1 MATLE
6 SVPDEIIRHI
16 LQYLSPE
23 ETFANLQLVSKTF
36 HRIATEPLLWKYYC
50 LASFRYWNDE
60 HCLAEKLQLRA
71 SQTAWRNLWA
81 RRKARDAKI
90 SRLLNE
96 IIATKVGRLQKIG
109 HICRYG
115 YDAKD
120 FLVAQSRTDD
130 SADDVLARRY
140 FANTALASIH
150 RGVAVHEWSHY
161 QRAPFLTAQ
170 GLDRAL
176 AAFDMF
182 FVRGDDDDI
191 DGTCA
196 LLDRL
201 AADFLRQQG
210 KFDAL
215 SVRDKALAL
224 LKWVRER
231 NLVGMDN
238 PEDNYRN
245 LRNCLIGQALRDE
258 RHPSLPIISAV
269 IYTCLAERIGLRAA
283 CAAFPSHVHAMV
295 MAPAGQ
301 DLDGKEVSA
310 PANEPDKMF
319 LDPYGSGEEI
329 QYDDLRER
337 LVELDWINGRD
348 AFLVAAPVPVMVYR
362 VGRNLA
368 ATFGSFWN
376 TRQEELAALNGRP
389 ASKLTVESAAYA
401 ARWTNLLMTPV
412 SNFQWDDTLDQFLNQ
427 VAQQFPED
435 SWLVEEYLLPLYQIF
450 TQSVQT
456 RTRFMWENVPEML
469 GFIRNMDNRQPTVNR
484 RYTQEIHQNVWYA
497 VGQVFRHKRYGYI
510 GIINGWGERGTQS
523 LPMPHNVSFEEA
535 MDEMADSGTD
545 SDTVRQRLRKKTFY
559 TCLLV
564 LPGPV
569 IIVGGGLANLF
580 GTTLIPSHRKHDHDR
595 HVVAQDR
602 IEIIRNP
609 ELIPDALMQVAG
621 KFFKRFDR
629 KTCTF
634 VSNIK
639 EYFPDD

>member
-1 MATLE
+1 MASLE

-23 ETFANLQLVSKTF
+23 DTFANVQLVSKTF
-36 HRIATEPLLWKYYC
+36 NHIANEPLLWKYYC
-50 LASFRYWNDE
+50 LSSFRYWNDE
-60 HCLAEKLQLRA
+60 HRLSEKLRLRA
-71 SQTAWRNLWA
+71 SQTAWRKLWRRRRA
-81 RRKARDAKI
+81 RNAEI
-90 SRLLNE
+90 SRLLDE
-96 IIATKVGRLQKIG
+96 VVATKVGRLQKIG

-120 FLVAQSRTDD
+120 LLVAQSRTDD
-130 SADDVLARRY
+130 SAPDVLARRY
-140 FANTALASIH
+140 YANTALASIH

-161 QRAPFLTAQ
+161 QRAPLLTAQ

-182 FVRGDDDDI
+182 FVREDDDDI
-191 DGTCA
+191 DDICTR
-196 LLDRL
+196 LDRL
-201 AADFLRQQG
+201 AAEFVKQQG
-210 KFDAL
+210 KGFKVL
-215 SVRDKALAL
+215 STRDKALAL

-231 NLVGMDN
+231 NLVGMDD
-238 PEDNYRN
+238 PEENYRN
-245 LRNCLIGQALRDE
+245 LRNCLIGHALRDE

-269 IYTCLAERIGLRAA
+269 IYTSLAERIGLRAA

-295 MAPAGQ
+295 MAPAGR
-301 DLDGKEVSA
+301 DLDGKGVPTT
-310 PANEPDKMF
+310 PANEADKMF

-329 QYDDLRER
+329 QFDDLRSR

-348 AFLVAAPVPVMVYR
+348 AFLVAAPVPIMVYR

-376 TRQEELAALNGRP
+376 TRQDQLAALNGRP

-412 SNFQWDDTLDQFLNQ
+412 SNFQWDNTLDQFLNQ
-427 VAQQFPED
+427 LAQQFPED
-435 SWLVEEYLLPLYQIF
+435 LWLVEEYILPLYQVF
-450 TQSVQT
+450 TQSVQP
-456 RTRFMWENVPEML
+456 RIRFTWENVPEML
-469 GFIRNMDNRQPTVNR
+469 AIIRNMDNRQPTVNR
-484 RYTQEIHQNVWYA
+484 RYTQEIHQNVWYT

-523 LPMPHNVSFEEA
+523 LPMPHNMSFEEA

-559 TCLLV
+559 TCL
-564 LPGPV
+564 
-569 IIVGGGLANLF
+569 
-580 GTTLIPSHRKHDHDR
+580 KHDHDR

-602 IEIIRNP
+602 IEIIRDP
-609 ELIPDALMQVAG
+609 KLIPEALIQVAG

-634 VSNIK
+634 VSNIR